1 LTWILHLERQSG
13 DQKNVA
19 IPSLPKGKEYFSM
32 RYKIAILPQGKLL
45 IL

>member
-1 LTWILHLERQSG
+1 LTWILPLERQSG

-19 IPSLPKGKEYFSM
+19 IPSPPKGKKYLSM